1 MEWILTAMAVLV
13 AAAAGGAGGWA
24 LSVRAVRRQLEE
36 ARRQSEGIL
45 AEARHEAQRQR
56 RAAQLQAREEVM
68 GSRRRA
74 EGDLRGRQ
82 KTLARQQK
90 GLEDRERSLRD
101 QAANLKR
108 REQSVCDKEQEFAEQ
123 ERKLAEQRERV
134 RRMVEEESIR
144 LERAGGLSQEE
155 ARRQLL
161 ANLRSE
167 VRFEAGKMIK
177 EVKEEA
183 QRAADQE
190 ARKIIALAIERCA
203 SEFTAEKAVSSVA
216 ISGDKIKGR
225 LIGHE
230 GKNIRAFE
238 AATGIQLIVDE
249 NPDAVVLSGFNPIR
263 REVARLTLEKLIRE
277 GNITPRRIEDLA
289 ERMKQKIEET
299 IQRAGADTV
308 RELRIQNVHPEIVQ
322 LLGRLKYR
330 WSYGQNV
337 LEHSKEVARLTS
349 ILASELRLDAELAK
363 RAGLLHDI
371 GKAIDYEREGT
382 HPEIGA
388 EVATRCSEPPEVI
401 NAIASHHEDVEV
413 TSPISVLV
421 AAADAISGSRPG
433 ARRRS
438 GTDYVNRVE
447 KLESIAGSMEG
458 VEQSYAIQAGREIRV
473 IARSDVVND
482 AQAEVLAAELAE
494 RIQKEVDYP
503 GRIKVTVIREMRA
516 TDYAR

>member
-1 MEWILTAMAVLV
+1 MDGIVWVGVFA
-13 AAAAGGAGGWA
+13 AAAAGGGLSGWLLA
-24 LSVRAVRRQLEE
+24 AAAARRRLESSRREAQKLLEE
-36 ARRQSEGIL
+36 ARN
-45 AEARHEAQRQR
+45 EAQHQR
-56 RAAQLQAREEVM
+56 RQAQIQAREEVM

-74 EGDLRGRQ
+74 ENDLRGRQ
-82 KTLARQQK
+82 KSLAGQLRN
-90 GLEDRERSLRD
+90 LEDRERSLRD
-101 QAANLKR
+101 QIAAARR
-108 REQSVCDKEQEFAEQ
+108 REQSLREREQS
-123 ERKLAEQRERV
+123 LAELERRLNDQRERA
-134 RRMVEEESIR
+134 RRMIEEENAK
-144 LERAGGLSQEE
+144 LERVSGLSQEE

-167 VRFEAGKMIK
+167 ARFEAGRLIK

-183 QRAADQE
+183 QRTADQE

-203 SEFTAEKAVSSVA
+203 SEFTAEKAVTSVP

-249 NPDAVVLSGFNPIR
+249 NPEAVVLSGFNPVK
-263 REVARLTLEKLIRE
+263 REVARLTLERLIRE
-277 GNITPRRIEDLA
+277 GNVTPRRIEEIA
-289 ERMKQKIEET
+289 ERMRQKVEDSIT
-299 IQRAGADTV
+299 RAGQETV
-308 RELRIQNVHPEIVQ
+308 RELKIQGMHPELVN
-322 LLGRLKYR
+322 LLGRLRYR

-349 ILASELRLDAELAK
+349 IMASELRLDAELAK

-388 EVATRCSEPPEVI
+388 EVATRWKEPEVVV

-421 AAADAISGSRPG
+421 AAADAVSGARPG
-433 ARRRS
+433 ARRR
-438 GTDYVNRVE
+438 TMVDFAQRVE
-447 KLESIAGSMEG
+447 KLEAIAGSMEG
-458 VEQSYAIQAGREIRV
+458 VEQSYAIQAGRELRV
-473 IARSDVVND
+473 IARTDRVDDEHV
-482 AQAEVLAAELAE
+482 QLLAADLAQ
-494 RIQKEVDYP
+494 RIQKEMEYP

-516 TDYAR
+516 TATAR